1 MSDQQAAVGPD
12 FSLGV
17 AAVDLAD
24 GAVLSGHVAG
34 KAAIMIRRG
43 ADVFVVGAYCS
54 HYHAPL
60 ADGLVVGDEI
70 RCPWHHACFSLKTGA
85 ATRAPAFDAL
95 RAWRVERVGEVYY
108 TRERLNPQP
117 PTATALTDAPKR
129 IVIVGGGAAGFAAAW
144 TLRAE
149 EGWDGLLEIVS
160 ADPAAPYDRPNLSKD
175 YLAGSAQPDWLPL
188 RASDWYREHGVQLRL
203 GRRAQSLDPGAGRL
217 SLDDGAVI
225 AFDRL
230 LIATGADP
238 VRLPTPGADLP
249 HVHYLRSLAD
259 SDRLIA
265 ACAGIKSVA
274 VIGASFI
281 GLEVAGALRSRGLE
295 VRVVA
300 PEAIPMARILGPELG
315 AHIRKLHETHGVIF
329 HLEDIATQISP
340 GQLTLRS
347 GGVVNADLVVIG
359 VGVRPNLALA
369 EQAGLDVDKGVL
381 VDEFLATSA
390 PNIYAAGDIA
400 TWPDRASGK
409 RLRVEHWV
417 VAERQGRTAARNM
430 LGFREKFDATP
441 FFWSQ
446 HYDQTISY
454 VGHAA
459 NWDRTEISGAPENGD
474 CRIIY
479 YEGDIKRAV
488 ATLGRD
494 RDSLRAEV
502 DFEKAIVA
510 RS

>member
-1 MSDQQAAVGPD
+1 MSDQQSSSGPD
-12 FSLGV
+12 FALGV
-17 AAVDLAD
+17 AAADLAD

-34 KAAIMIRRG
+34 KEAIMVRRG

-60 ADGLVVGDEI
+60 ADGLVAGDEI

-95 RAWRVERVGEVYY
+95 RAWRVERVGDVYY
-108 TRERLNPQP
+108 ARERLTPQP
-117 PTATALTDAPKR
+117 PNPAALPDPPKR
-129 IVIVGGGAAGFAAAW
+129 IVIVGGGAAGFAAAY
-144 TLRAE
+144 TLRA

-160 ADPAAPYDRPNLSKD
+160 ADAAAPYDRPNLSKD
-175 YLAGSAQPDWLPL
+175 YLAGAAQPDWLPL
-188 RASDWYREHGVQLRL
+188 RAPDWYRDHGVQLRL
-203 GRRAQSLDPGAGRL
+203 GRRALTLDAGARRL
-217 SLDDGAVI
+217 SLDDGAEI

-238 VRLPTPGADLP
+238 VRLSTPGAELP

-265 ACAGIKSVA
+265 ACAGVKSVA

-281 GLEVAGALRSRGLE
+281 GLEVAGALRARGLE
-295 VRVVA
+295 VHVIA
-300 PEAIPMARILGPELG
+300 PETAPMARILGPELG
-315 AHIRKLHETHGVIF
+315 AHIRRLHESHGVIF
-329 HLEDIATQISP
+329 HLEDVATEISP
-340 GQLTLRS
+340 QHLTLRS
-347 GGVVNADLVVIG
+347 GGVVNAELVVIG
-359 VGVRPNLALA
+359 VGVRPNLTLA
-369 EQAGLDVDKGVL
+369 EQAGLAVDKGVL

-390 PNIYAAGDIA
+390 TGIYAAGDIA
-400 TWPDRASGK
+400 SWPDRASGG

-430 LGFREKFDATP
+430 LGYREPFDATP

-454 VGHAA
+454 VGHASA
-459 NWDRTEISGAPENGD
+459 WDRTEISGSPESGD
-474 CRIIY
+474 CMVVY
-479 YEGDIKRAV
+479 YEGVIKRAV

-494 RDSLRAEV
+494 RDCLRAEI
-502 DFEKAIVA
+502 DFEKAIGA
-510 RS
+510 LP

>member
-1 MSDQQAAVGPD
+1 MV
-12 FSLGV
+12 
-17 AAVDLAD
+17 
-24 GAVLSGHVAG
+24 
-34 KAAIMIRRG
+34 RRG
-43 ADVFVVGAYCS
+43 PQVFVLGAYCS

-95 RAWRVERVGEVYY
+95 RAWRVERVGDVYFA
-108 TRERLNPQP
+108 REPLKPEP
-117 PTATALTDAPKR
+117 PNAVVLPDPPKR
-129 IVIVGGGAAGFAAAW
+129 IVIVGGGAAGFAAAY
-144 TLRAE
+144 TLRA
-149 EGWDGLLEIVS
+149 EGWDGLLELVS
-160 ADPAAPYDRPNLSKD
+160 ADQTAPYDRPNLSKD
-175 YLAGSAQPDWLPL
+175 YLAGSASPDWLPL
-188 RASDWYREHGVQLRL
+188 RASDWYRDHGVQLRL
-203 GRRAQSLDPGAGRL
+203 GRRALALDARARRL
-217 SLDDGAVI
+217 SLDDGAEI

-238 VRLPTPGADLP
+238 VRLTTPGADLP

-265 ACAGIKSVA
+265 ACAGVKTVA
-274 VIGASFI
+274 IIGASFI
-281 GLEVAGALRSRGLE
+281 GLEVAAALRARGLE

-315 AHIRKLHETHGVIF
+315 AHVRKLHEDHGVIF
-329 HLEDIATQISP
+329 HLGDIATQIADRR
-340 GQLTLRS
+340 LTLRS
-347 GGVVNADLVVIG
+347 GAVVDADLVVVG

-369 EQAGLDVDKGVL
+369 EQAGLAVDKGVL

-390 PNIYAAGDIA
+390 SDIYAAGDIA
-400 TWPDRASGK
+400 SWPDRASGG

-430 LGFREKFDATP
+430 LGYREKFDATP

-459 NWDRTEISGAPENGD
+459 AWDRIEITGAPESGD
-474 CRIIY
+474 CIVAY
-479 YEGDIKRAV
+479 YEGDIRRAV

-494 RDSLRAEV
+494 QDSLRAEV
-502 DFEKAIVA
+502 DFENAIVA
-510 RS
+510 AS